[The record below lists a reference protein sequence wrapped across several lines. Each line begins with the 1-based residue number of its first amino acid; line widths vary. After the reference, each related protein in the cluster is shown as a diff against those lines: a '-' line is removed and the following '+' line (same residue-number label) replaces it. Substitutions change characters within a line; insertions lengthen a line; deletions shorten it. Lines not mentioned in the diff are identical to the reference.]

1 MFQECYE
8 KNYKIYDWLLFFDID
23 EYIHLENHQ
32 NIKYFLIN
40 KKFDK
45 CQSIYLNWI
54 IHTDNNLIYYDNRSL
69 SKRFKEISINQN
81 FCRGKTILR
90 GNIKNIKIKS
100 VHLLDFNITR
110 CNGFGNF
117 FIPNGI
123 NCLIPDYNYN
133 YIDHYYSKSTEEF
146 INKIMKG
153 DGIFGFNTKYK
164 IGKIKIYFSYNKIT
178 KEKINFIEKRTNLNL
193 SFIKKK

>member
-54 IHTDNNLIYYDNRSL
+54 IHTDNNLIYY
-69 SKRFKEISINQN
+69 
-81 FCRGKTILR
+81 
-90 GNIKNIKIKS
+90 
-100 VHLLDFNITR
+100 V
-110 CNGFGNF
+110 
-117 FIPNGI
+117 
-123 NCLIPDYNYN
+123 
-133 YIDHYYSKSTEEF
+133 
-146 INKIMKG
+146 
-153 DGIFGFNTKYK
+153 IF
-164 IGKIKIYFSYNKIT
+164 YNKRIIIIQEVMCKNNT
-178 KEKINFIEKRTNLNL
+178 NFKY
-193 SFIKKK
+193 